1 MSFGRCLAVPGGE
14 RDSSRALFLFIK
26 LSSHTMK
33 NHRTSFFA
41 TFAMSLTLLS
51 FADETATLI
60 PEQAAPSAPAVHA
73 APKLEITPDEI
84 ISSRTVVRPDQTIT
98 IQEVVP
104 QDIPLSPTAPTPAP
118 VTPEQQ
124 AARAAR
130 IANRTEHRMTMLSCT
145 VHSDEAKG
153 TTRTHIRWTS
163 QGKTPAEFY
172 EAWSNVNFHHLTH
185 LHAFH
190 KANITHN
197 VMFGIGDQSSSQ
209 AATRAA
215 QAGKAYT
222 PPSIPELPADSTT
235 SPTYTITQGNPAES
249 DLAALDGLHELYQQ
263 HHAAFI
269 AKYAALKQENARR
282 AAELA
287 ANPPD
292 PTPNLIIRYWTPEKT
307 MAEKLQEQQAA
318 QSQQG
323 GDQ

>member
-1 MSFGRCLAVPGGE
+1 
-14 RDSSRALFLFIK
+14 
-26 LSSHTMK
+26 MK
-33 NHRTSFFA
+33 NHRTSIFA
-41 TFAMSLTLLS
+41 IFAMSLTFLS
-51 FADETATLI
+51 FANETATLI
-60 PEQAAPSAPAVHA
+60 PEQAVPSAPAVPA

-104 QDIPLSPTAPTPAP
+104 QDIPLPAAPTPAP

-145 VHSDEAKG
+145 VHSDEANG

-163 QGKTPAEFY
+163 QGKTPTEFY

-185 LHAFH
+185 LHAFN

-197 VMFGIGDQSSSQ
+197 VMFGIGDQSSTQ
-209 AATRAA
+209 AADRAA
-215 QAGKAYT
+215 KAGKTYT
-222 PPSIPELPADSTT
+222 PPSIPELPTDSTT
-235 SPTYTITQGNPAES
+235 QPTYAINQGNPAEA
-249 DLAALDGLHELYQQ
+249 DLAALDGLHELHQQ

-269 AKYAALKQENARR
+269 AKSASLKEENARR

-323 GDQ
+323 GGQ

>member
-1 MSFGRCLAVPGGE
+1 MKISLLQNSRLYALAFFVVN
-14 RDSSRALFLFIK
+14 LFP
-26 LSSHTMK
+26 
-33 NHRTSFFA
+33 A
-41 TFAMSLTLLS
+41 TY
-51 FADETATLI
+51 ADETATLI
-60 PEQAAPSAPAVHA
+60 PEQAAPSAPAVPA

-104 QDIPLSPTAPTPAP
+104 QDIPLPHAAPTPEP

-130 IANRTEHRMTMLSCT
+130 IAHRTEHRMTMLSCT
-145 VHSDEAKG
+145 VHHDEANG

-163 QGKTPAEFY
+163 QGKTPTEFY

-185 LHAFH
+185 LHAFN

-197 VMFGIGDQSSSQ
+197 VMFGIGDQSNSQ

-215 QAGKAYT
+215 QAGKTYT
-222 PPSIPELPADSTT
+222 PPSIPELPTDSTT
-235 SPTYTITQGNPAES
+235 QPTYAITQGNPDET

-269 AKYAALKQENARR
+269 AKSASLKEENARR
-282 AAELA
+282 AAALA

-307 MAEKLQEQQAA
+307 MAEKLQEQQEA
-318 QSQQG
+318 QTQQG
-323 GDQ
+323 GGQ

>member
-1 MSFGRCLAVPGGE
+1 
-14 RDSSRALFLFIK
+14 
-26 LSSHTMK
+26 MK
-33 NHRTSFFA
+33 NYRTSFFA
-41 TFAMSLTLLS
+41 TFAMSLTFLS
-51 FADETATLI
+51 FADDTATLI
-60 PEQAAPSAPAVHA
+60 PEQATSSSPTPA
-73 APKLEITPDEI
+73 APTLEITPDEI

-104 QDIPLSPTAPTPAP
+104 QDIPLPPAAPTPAP

-145 VHSDEAKG
+145 VHSDEANG

-163 QGKTPAEFY
+163 QGKTPTEFY

-185 LHAFH
+185 LHAFN

-197 VMFGIGDQSSSQ
+197 VMFGIGDQSSTQ

-215 QAGKAYT
+215 QAGKTYS
-222 PPSIPELPADSTT
+222 PPTIPELPADSTT
-235 SPTYTITQGNPAES
+235 QPTYAITQGNPAEA
-249 DLAALDGLHELYQQ
+249 DLAALDGLHELYPQ

-269 AKYAALKQENARR
+269 AKSATLKAENARR

-307 MAEKLQEQQAA
+307 IAEKLQEQQEA
-318 QSQQG
+318 QTKQG